1 MAKKISSKDLFDKED
16 IFEGIRLSAKQT
28 IDELNKL
35 DAEFKQLAT
44 VMQSTLKGAT
54 TNTTQGIGNFVQTT
68 QKANSLMAESI
79 NITKMKAQAEQ
90 QLQKAEQEAAKAA
103 QQKSKAELEA
113 LRVQQQ
119 AAKET
124 ERLAK
129 ASEKAER
136 QAANEG
142 NAYKQLEKQARDLK
156 NESKRLGAELLALDQ
171 AGQRNTQEYREL
183 AAQYEQTTLEASQMD
198 KQLKSLDYTVGD
210 HQRNVGNYTSATG
223 NLKKELR
230 ALTMELMNMDEADPR
245 FQEMAARAGQLK
257 DQIADT
263 QAVVKATAGSA
274 VENFGMA
281 FARAGEIAARAVQ
294 GVVAGM
300 QLLGIED
307 PDTMKNIQRLQAIGS
322 LADSMKGLGGLKDA
336 LTEIRTGLTAAAVK
350 SGILVQVKQ
359 ADVVATTEQTVAT
372 TAQTGAIVANTVAQ
386 ETNIAVGASG
396 NAIDEAGVLLTEAQ
410 TIATAQGTAA
420 TVADTVADE
429 AAAVAQVAS
438 TAATEGAT
446 AATYAFNTA
455 LLANPAVLVTA
466 AVVALGAALYYAFGQ
481 EKKLTAAEAEAAK
494 VAEERAKIQQELNGK
509 LIEER
514 SGFMFLIEALR
525 KTNAG
530 SKERSSLITE
540 INKKYGT
547 TLTNMSNEL
556 AFQKQ
561 LNVAA
566 EQWLVTQEA
575 KYRMMANEK
584 EFLNLMKKE
593 ASEQAFISAQYTQL
607 GFTQADLDAQAE
619 VRQKMLKKGY
629 KATVEDIAI
638 LNKKSKFM
646 ERAARG
652 EISEA
657 EKQSLRQQEASAYK
671 MIEFHQSRI
680 EAINQEKKALAGAA
694 VKNQSVI
701 SQSSNSYFNS
711 NAKVAT
717 SNATVAA
724 STSEVTTS
732 FAELNQQMA
741 RAVELMQ
748 TLAEQRQAKELQAQ
762 QEAIDYA
769 LTEEIKRIEAGG
781 DAQVDALE
789 KVVFE
794 RFEMERKFAE
804 ERLAYDLEQIRV
816 NYEAGKAVRQKALDD
831 EKKQL
836 EDAAKKEIKD
846 KKTLTTK
853 LTEINTNYQVRQS
866 ELNKEEAKLYNDMV
880 LDRMVKEGEYAA
892 KRVQITEAEGAEINR
907 VNDAVY
913 DAQKQR
919 AESMQN
925 TQEETSKKEI
935 ENLKKTEN
943 EKRAIIKLTA
953 DYLDKASQKRVQQI
967 DEEIKAAEKQYEV
980 LAGLA
985 QDGNITAQQSLAEQ
999 QRIIDEANM
1008 KKERELK
1015 RQQRIKLAESV
1026 YSTYSAKVE
1035 AGSKNPLL
1043 ETIRDTTLLAQFI
1056 QSIPTFMDGTEDTGI
1071 NGKGVD
1077 GKGGFH
1083 AILHPN
1089 ERVIPKSLNQ
1099 KIGALSNEE
1108 LAKVAHE
1115 YQYGKAMEGASQ
1127 TASALDLS
1135 LLINEIKDLK
1145 GIIKDKPETSV
1156 ALGEITQSVVEIVE
1170 KRVRG
1175 NNTVFNRFKV
1185 RR

>member
-54 TNTTQGIGNFVQTT
+54 TNTTQGIGTFVQTT

-119 AAKET
+119 AAKES

-129 ASEKAER
+129 ASEKAAR

-210 HQRNVGNYTSATG
+210 HQRNVGNYASATT

-300 QLLGIED
+300 QLLGVED
-307 PDTMKNIQRLQAIGS
+307 PDTLKNIQRLQAIGG
-322 LADSMKGLGGLKDA
+322 LADSLKGLGGLKDA
-336 LTEIRTGLTAAAVK
+336 LTEIRTGLTAAAIK

-372 TAQTGAIVANTVAQ
+372 TAQTGAIAANTAAQ
-386 ETNIAVGASG
+386 EANIAAGAAG
-396 NAIDEAGVLLTEAQ
+396 DAEAAANLALTEAQ
-410 TIATAQGTAA
+410 TIATAENTVA

-429 AAAVAQVAS
+429 ASAVAQVAS

-446 AATYAFNTA
+446 AATYAFNSA
-455 LLANPAVLVTA
+455 LLANPVVLVTA
-466 AVVALGAALYYAFGQ
+466 GVVALGAALYYAFGQ
-481 EKKLTAAEAEAAK
+481 QKKLTK
-494 VAEERAKIQQELNGK
+494 EE
-509 LIEER
+509 
-514 SGFMFLIEALR
+514 IEARENAKKRLAAQKEMTNAVAQESGAFLLQIERLR
-525 KTNAG
+525 QTNAG
-530 SKERSSLITE
+530 SKERSRLIDE
-540 INKKYGT
+540 INAKYGT
-547 TLTNMSNEL
+547 TLKNMSSEL
-556 AFQKQ
+556 AFQNQ
-561 LNVAA
+561 LNQAA
-566 EQWLVTQEA
+566 KDWVRLQEN
-575 KYRMMANEK
+575 KYRVQASEK
-584 EFLNLMKKE
+584 EFVELMKEENKLDKEKRGMERSLAATMKFQGGRFVSMKADQYGNVTETLSTWELEALDKQNKAYSAILQKIEKNKQRKIELGKIANE
-593 ASEQAFISAQYTQL
+593 ASSA
-607 GFTQADLDAQAE
+607 E
-619 VRQKMLKKGY
+619 Y
-629 KATVEDIAI
+629 KYV
-638 LNKKSKFM
+638 NV
-646 ERAARG
+646 
-652 EISEA
+652 
-657 EKQSLRQQEASAYK
+657 
-671 MIEFHQSRI
+671 
-680 EAINQEKKALAGAA
+680 A
-694 VKNQSVI
+694 VKGNGAVG
-701 SQSSNSYFNS
+701 
-711 NAKVAT
+711 T
-717 SNATVAA
+717 SL
-724 STSEVTTS
+724 SEVTTK
-732 FAELNQQMA
+732 FGDLNKEMG
-741 RAVELMQ
+741 RTLELMQ
-748 TLAEQRQAKELQAQ
+748 SIVEQQQTKNLQEAQRQ
-762 QEAIDYA
+762 IDYA
-769 LTEEIKRIEAGG
+769 LTEEINRIKEGEA
-781 DAQVDALE
+781 AQVDALE
-789 KVVFE
+789 AVVGA
-794 RFEMERKFAE
+794 RFDLERKYAE
-804 ERLAYDLEQIRV
+804 DKMKFEVDQLEASYQ
-816 NYEAGKAVRQKALDD
+816 YQKQARQDALDK
-831 EKKQL
+831 EKKDL
-836 EDAAKKEIKD
+836 EDAAKKELKGKKGLQSKLDEID
-846 KKTLTTK
+846 K
-853 LTEINTNYQVRQS
+853 NYQIRQA
-866 ELNKEEAKLYNDMV
+866 ELADFELQQ
-880 LDRMVKEGEYAA
+880 YADVELEKTVA
-892 KRVQITEAEGAEINR
+892 RNNYMQKRVEISNAEGAEINR

-913 DAQKQR
+913 DAQDQR
-919 AESMQN
+919 IKESAANAEKVR
-925 TQEETSKKEI
+925 EDELAA
-935 ENLKKTEN
+935 LKKTE
-943 EKRAIIKLTA
+943 EQKREIIKLTA
-953 DYLDKASQKRVQQI
+953 DFFEKTSQKRVQQI

-980 LAGLA
+980 LAQLA

-999 QRIIDEANM
+999 QRIIDEANL

-1056 QSIPTFMDGTEDTGI
+1056 QSIPTFMEGTEDTGT
-1071 NGKGVD
+1071 NGRGVD

-1089 ERVIPKSLNQ
+1089 ERVVPKSLNQ

>member
-54 TNTTQGIGNFVQTT
+54 TNTTQGIGTFVQTT

-119 AAKET
+119 AAKES

-129 ASEKAER
+129 ASEKAAR

-210 HQRNVGNYTSATG
+210 HQRNVGNYASATT

-300 QLLGIED
+300 QLLGVED
-307 PDTMKNIQRLQAIGS
+307 PDTLKNIQRLQAIGG
-322 LADSMKGLGGLKDA
+322 LADSLKGLGGLKDA
-336 LTEIRTGLTAAAVK
+336 LTEIRTGLTAAAIK

-372 TAQTGAIVANTVAQ
+372 TAQTGAIAANTAAQ
-386 ETNIAVGASG
+386 EANIAAGAAG
-396 NAIDEAGVLLTEAQ
+396 DAEAAANIALTEAQ
-410 TIATAQGTAA
+410 TIATAENTVA
-420 TVADTVADE
+420 TVADAVADE

-446 AATYAFNTA
+446 AATYAFNSA
-455 LLANPAVLVTA
+455 LLANPVVLVTA
-466 AVVALGAALYYAFGQ
+466 GVVALGAALWYAFGR
-481 EKKLTAAEAEAAK
+481 EKELTAAEKERAAAQK
-494 VAEERAKIQQELNGK
+494 ESAERAKKLREEQEALNKQMIQ
-509 LIEER
+509 ER
-514 SGFMFLIEALR
+514 GSFMFMIEALK

-530 SKERSSLITE
+530 SKERSLLISE
-540 INKKYGT
+540 INNKYGT
-547 TLTNMSNEL
+547 TLKNMGSEL

-566 EQWLVTQEA
+566 SEWIKTQEA
-575 KYRMMANEK
+575 KYKLQANEK
-584 EFLNLMKKE
+584 KFVALMEEEQKLQERTDKLKKSQE
-593 ASEQAFISAQYTQL
+593 ARKGPQFEVTQV
-607 GFTQADLDAQAE
+607 GVTGVQRKSKEVAAE
-619 VRQKMLKKGY
+619 KKRKELEEANDRELKKG
-629 KATVEDIAI
+629 
-638 LNKKSKFM
+638 L
-646 ERAARG
+646 ERL
-652 EISEA
+652 EQI
-657 EKQSLRQQEASAYK
+657 EK
-671 MIEFHQSRI
+671 
-680 EAINQEKKALAGAA
+680 EKKALA
-694 VKNQSVI
+694 
-701 SQSSNSYFNS
+701 
-711 NAKVAT
+711 
-717 SNATVAA
+717 TVAA
-724 STSEVTTS
+724 GESVLALSNQKVTTSNNSLSKSTTEVTTS
-732 FAELNQQMA
+732 FAELNQEQT
-741 RAVELMQ
+741 RTLELMQ
-748 TLAEQRQAKELQAQ
+748 SIEEQRQAKNL
-762 QEAIDYA
+762 QEAQRQIDYA
-769 LTEEIKRIEAGG
+769 LTEEINRIKEGEA
-781 DAQVDALE
+781 AQVDALE
-789 KVVFE
+789 AVVGA
-794 RFEMERKFAE
+794 RFDLERKYAE
-804 ERLAYDLEQIRV
+804 ERMQFELKQIEDS
-816 NYEAGKAVRQKALDD
+816 YQYQKQARQDALDK
-831 EKKQL
+831 EKKEL
-836 EDAAKKEIKD
+836 EDAAKKELKGKQNLQSKLDEID
-846 KKTLTTK
+846 K
-853 LTEINTNYQVRQS
+853 NYQIRQA
-866 ELNKEEAKLYNDMV
+866 ELNDIEAQQYADV
-880 LDRMVKEGEYAA
+880 ELDKTIARNNYMQ
-892 KRVQITEAEGAEINR
+892 KRVEISNAEGAEINR

-913 DAQKQR
+913 DAQDQR
-919 AESMQN
+919 IKESAANAEKVR
-925 TQEETSKKEI
+925 EDELAA
-935 ENLKKTEN
+935 LKKTEE

-953 DYLDKASQKRVQQI
+953 DFFEKTSQKRVQQI

-1056 QSIPTFMDGTEDTGI
+1056 QSIPTFMDGTEDTGM